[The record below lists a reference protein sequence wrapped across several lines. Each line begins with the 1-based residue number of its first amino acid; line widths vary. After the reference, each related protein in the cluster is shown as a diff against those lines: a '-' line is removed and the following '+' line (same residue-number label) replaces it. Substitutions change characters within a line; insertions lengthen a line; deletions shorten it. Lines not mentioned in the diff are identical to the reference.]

1 MDSCSPVG
9 AGGSAGGDPEE
20 HRELRGS
27 GVEGTLGGEQCV
39 SVCMSFAKH
48 FENLRG
54 ERHFR
59 VQSLFW
65 VVVGMGVPQGI
76 HSSLPLPPKKGDNG
90 QGGGSWCTG
99 GEGSQGAPHPQG
111 SGEAKVGYPCRVRGT
126 GVMCCPSCTHFHTD
140 RLHGV
145 GF

>member
-9 AGGSAGGDPEE
+9 PGGSAGEDPEE
-20 HRELRGS
+20 RRELRGS

-76 HSSLPLPPKKGDNG
+76 HSSPSLLPPPQKKVT
-90 QGGGSWCTG
+90 TG
-99 GEGSQGAPHPQG
+99 RVGAHDVQ
-111 SGEAKVGYPCRVRGT
+111 EMRAARVPRTPKAMGR
-126 GVMCCPSCTHFHTD
+126 PK
-140 RLHGV
+140 
-145 GF
+145 